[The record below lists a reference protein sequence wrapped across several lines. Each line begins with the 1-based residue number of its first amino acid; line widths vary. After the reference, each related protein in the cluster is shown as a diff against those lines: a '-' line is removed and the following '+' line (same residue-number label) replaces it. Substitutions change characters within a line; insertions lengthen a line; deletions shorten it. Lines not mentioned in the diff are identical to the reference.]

1 MRTREEIENSG
12 VTAGGMFIGEPYE
25 KSILEVILEV
35 LLDIRDL
42 LDKSIEDGAYPD
54 SQKEQ

>member
-25 KSILEVILEV
+25 KSILEV

>member
-25 KSILEVILEV
+25 K
-35 LLDIRDL
+35 
-42 LDKSIEDGAYPD
+42 
-54 SQKEQ
+54 